1 MNYSGHS
8 RFRRL
13 RASGVLPHHQHA
25 EAHIAVVLSGGYE
38 EAGDRGCFRVKPGDV
53 LLHSPFESHVNRY
66 EPRGADL
73 ITLELAAS
81 ATITEA
87 VATLPD
93 ADEIVRIAEC
103 DPREATA
110 EVLRVMQPAKRSRR
124 RLATKIGDRVRAE
137 SSPSAGRLGERAW
150 TGRCNDLAWLSKSVR
165 DTPFGVSREAARK
178 NSVAACCCG
187 ERRVVGGRA
196 TGGFLR
202 PSTHDAGR
210 QSHDRTAAGSMAA
223 RQIDSRRVT

>member
-1 MNYSGHS
+1 VSYSGHS

-25 EAHIAVVLSGGYE
+25 EAYIAVVLSGGYE

-53 LLHSPFESHVNRY
+53 LLHIPFESHVNRY

-93 ADEIVRIAEC
+93 ADEIVRMAEC

-110 EVLRVMQPAKRSRR
+110 EVLRVMQPAKRSVDDWPQKLATALEQNLHLRLGDWAR
-124 RLATKIGDRVRAE
+124 ELGLADATISRGFQKVFGITPSAFRVRQRARAALRLAVVGSGGLSEVALQAGFCDQAHMTRAVRAM
-137 SSPSAGRLGERAW
+137 
-150 TGRCNDLAWLSKSVR
+150 TGRPPGAWRHVK
-165 DTPFGVSREAARK
+165 
-178 NSVAACCCG
+178 
-187 ERRVVGGRA
+187 
-196 TGGFLR
+196 
-202 PSTHDAGR
+202 
-210 QSHDRTAAGSMAA
+210 
-223 RQIDSRRVT
+223 